1 MTWET
6 CGKRKGR
13 RSWDGGPS
21 GLLLL
26 QTPGLAE
33 RKVGRPYKLL
43 CRISAYHF
51 TVKLRTDMSWL
62 LRSSFFAG
70 SAFLF
75 FFTGFAVGFMMFIP
89 LVHLGL
95 TCPAVTTAIA
105 TPKGIPRPFH

>member
-1 MTWET
+1 
-6 CGKRKGR
+6 
-13 RSWDGGPS
+13 
-21 GLLLL
+21 LLLL

-43 CRISAYHF
+43 CGIGAYHF

-89 LVHLGL
+89 LVNLGL
-95 TCPAVTTAIA
+95 TCPSAPTAIA
-105 TPKGIPRPFH
+105 KPKGHPCPLYSNKRL